1 MPSPACIR
9 NSTEFPGEY
18 VSACDVSMVVMYSPN
33 WESPS
38 DGYNDIDDGAL
49 GASVNTRHGSCSI
62 SGHVGR
68 KAEASGLDHVGLA
81 VGGGLCVY
89 ADPLYRAP
97 RGTPVRAI
105 EECRMLMRRHALQ
118 PLSICDTQFFLVD
131 HDEDTRR
138 HEIVRLA
145 VLSCTVVLV
154 GVVVGLWCT
163 RLTLLLRRMCFTC
176 TDELKRNVHDIEMI

>member
-1 MPSPACIR
+1 
-9 NSTEFPGEY
+9 
-18 VSACDVSMVVMYSPN
+18 MVVMYSPK
-33 WESPS
+33 WESLD

-68 KAEASGLDHVGLA
+68 KAKVAGLDHEGIA
-81 VGGGLCVY
+81 IGGGLCVY

-138 HEIVRLA
+138 HQIVQMA
-145 VLSCTVVLV
+145 ILSCTVVV
-154 GVVVGLWCT
+154 AGVIVGLWFT
-163 RLTLLLRRMCFTC
+163 QVTMRLRRLCFMC
-176 TDELKRNVHDIEMI
+176 TDELKRNADQIDMI